1 MQRKHK
7 IALFLVY
14 FILFLAILS
23 MIDYYGYYIIPA
35 SVVFAVSF
43 LAALIAIFIHAKSK
57 EKTKADELA
66 KEIEEII

>member
-1 MQRKHK
+1 MKKKHK

-14 FILFLAILS
+14 FTLFLAILS
-23 MIDYYGYYIIPA
+23 IIDYYGYYIIPA
-35 SVVFAVSF
+35 SIVFGMSF
-43 LAALIAIFIHAKSK
+43 FFALLASYFHVKSK